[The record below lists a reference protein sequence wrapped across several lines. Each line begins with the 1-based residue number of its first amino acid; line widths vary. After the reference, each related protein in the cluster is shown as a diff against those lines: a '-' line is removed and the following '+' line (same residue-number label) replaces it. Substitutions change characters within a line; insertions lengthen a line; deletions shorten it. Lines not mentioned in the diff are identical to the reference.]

1 MVLKIS
7 ASVAVLGA
15 LSACT
20 TMPTGPS
27 ILVLPGTGKTFD
39 QFRIDDID
47 CRQFAAG
54 QIGGVTASSAATDS
68 GVKSAAVG
76 TVLGAA
82 AGAAINGHHGA
93 GVGAGTGLVFGG
105 LAGSGAA
112 NESAYDA
119 QQRYDFGYEQCM
131 YAKGHRIP
139 VSGRLSGQYIQP
151 GYTSSPASGGNSAPP
166 PPPPPAMSP
175 R

>member
-1 MVLKIS
+1 MTKMILKIS
-7 ASVAVLGA
+7 ASIAA
-15 LSACT
+15 LSALAACT

-39 QFRIDDID
+39 QFRVDDMD

-54 QIGGVTASSAATDS
+54 QIGGTTASSVATDS

-82 AGAAINGHHGA
+82 AGAAINGGRGA
-93 GVGAGTGLVFGG
+93 GVGAGTGMVFGG
-105 LAGSGAA
+105 LAGTGAA
-112 NESAYDA
+112 NESAYGA

-139 VSGRLSGQYIQP
+139 VSGRLSGQYVQP
-151 GYTSSPASGGNSAPP
+151 GYTSSPAPGVNSIPP
-166 PPPPPAMSP
+166 PPPPK
-175 R
+175 